1 MEFGKY
7 SKYLRTWSM
16 LGPHC
21 SVINT
26 KMSSCQQTPGKCKTY
41 SLRPLWSSC
50 VLLALWQE
58 CVSRH
63 AVLVCLCFHS
73 PSPKHPSKIGQF
85 QCPDYVDWRPWVCLF
100 GCGVFWLLA
109 VTDLHVLSY
118 LKMAVFMY
126 HGTCSMKNYVWSH
139 LKHLQPWIF

>member
-1 MEFGKY
+1 MEFGKH

-21 SVINT
+21 SVVNT

-100 GCGVFWLLA
+100 GCGVFWLFFFWQLLTYMSWVISRWLFSCIMWHA
-109 VTDLHVLSY
+109 
-118 LKMAVFMY
+118 AWRIMY
-126 HGTCSMKNYVWSH
+126 EV
-139 LKHLQPWIF
+139 I